1 MTAADPV
8 PALLACEDIHIRLGG
23 RPILEGISVSIR
35 AGEILG
41 VVGPNGA
48 GKTTLFE
55 VLSGRYVPDRGRV
68 VLGGQDITSLKLF
81 ARARLGLGRTY
92 QSPVVPDALT
102 VAEVFR
108 AARQAYRPFLT
119 RFHAEWAAEKV
130 GLRVPMSALA
140 GSLETL
146 NRRKLLLACL
156 LMRRPRV
163 MLLDEPAAGLIN
175 AEIDELDGIIRHF
188 AREMNIGVML
198 VEHRLELLS
207 AIADRVVVLDLG
219 KLIAEGD
226 PAAGVRRSPRARRL
240 FRGRGGMSD
249 VLQIEDLSAGYG
261 PLGVL
266 HSVNLTVRAGE
277 RIGIVGLNGHGK
289 STLLRAIA
297 GLTGWQS
304 GSIKLNGVEIGG
316 TRTQG
321 PGRYTHKIV
330 RMGLALMPQGD
341 ALFHGLSVADHLDS
355 GAYTKRAWRER
366 KQRRERVLRSSCRC
380 ASCWT
385 SRWASSPAASG
396 AWSAWRAG

>member
-1 MTAADPV
+1 MTPSNPV
-8 PALLACEDIHIRLGG
+8 RVLFGCEDIHIRLGG
-23 RPILEGISVSIR
+23 RPILEGISVGIR
-35 AGEILG
+35 EGEILG

-108 AARQAYRPFLT
+108 AARQAFPPFLT
-119 RFHAEWAAEKV
+119 RYHAEWAAEQV
-130 GLRVPMSALA
+130 GLRVPMLALA
-140 GSLETL
+140 GALETL

-175 AEIDELDGIIRHF
+175 AEVDELDGIIGRL

-207 AIADRVVVLDLG
+207 SIADRAIVLDLG

-226 PAAGVRRSPRARRL
+226 PDTVFEDPR
-240 FRGRGGMSD
+240 
-249 VLQIEDLSAGYG
+249 
-261 PLGVL
+261 
-266 HSVNLTVRAGE
+266 VRAAYFE
-277 RIGIVGLNGHGK
+277 
-289 STLLRAIA
+289 
-297 GLTGWQS
+297 
-304 GSIKLNGVEIGG
+304 VE
-316 TRTQG
+316 
-321 PGRYTHKIV
+321 
-330 RMGLALMPQGD
+330 
-341 ALFHGLSVADHLDS
+341 
-355 GAYTKRAWRER
+355 
-366 KQRRERVLRSSCRC
+366 
-380 ASCWT
+380 
-385 SRWASSPAASG
+385 AA
-396 AWSAWRAG
+396 

>member
-1 MTAADPV
+1 MTPADPV

-23 RPILEGISVSIR
+23 RPILEGITVSIQ

-55 VLSGRYVPDRGRV
+55 VLSGRYAPDRGRG
-68 VLGGQDITSLKLF
+68 VLGGQDITSLRLF

-119 RFHAEWAAEKV
+119 RYHAEWAAEQV
-130 GLRVPMSALA
+130 GLHVPMSVLA

-175 AEIDELDGIIRHF
+175 AEVDELDGIIGRL
-188 AREMNIGVML
+188 AREMNIGVMV

-207 AIADRVVVLDLG
+207 SIADRAIVLDLG

-226 PAAGVRRSPRARRL
+226 PDTVFEDPR
-240 FRGRGGMSD
+240 
-249 VLQIEDLSAGYG
+249 
-261 PLGVL
+261 
-266 HSVNLTVRAGE
+266 VRAAYFE
-277 RIGIVGLNGHGK
+277 V
-289 STLLRAIA
+289 
-297 GLTGWQS
+297 
-304 GSIKLNGVEIGG
+304 
-316 TRTQG
+316 
-321 PGRYTHKIV
+321 
-330 RMGLALMPQGD
+330 D
-341 ALFHGLSVADHLDS
+341 AV
-355 GAYTKRAWRER
+355 
-366 KQRRERVLRSSCRC
+366 
-380 ASCWT
+380 
-385 SRWASSPAASG
+385 
-396 AWSAWRAG
+396 

>member
-1 MTAADPV
+1 MLDAAQGSETTTAPV
-8 PALLACEDIHIRLGG
+8 HALFGCEDIHIRLGG
-23 RPILEGISVSIR
+23 RPILEGVSVSIR
-35 AGEILG
+35 PGEILG

-68 VLGGQDITSLKLF
+68 MLGGRDITSLKLF

-108 AARQAYRPFLT
+108 AARQAYPPFLT
-119 RFHAEWAAEKV
+119 RFHAEWAAEQV

-175 AEIDELDGIIRHF
+175 SEIDELDGIIRHF
-188 AREMNIGVML
+188 ARAMTVGVML

-207 AIADRVVVLDLG
+207 AIADRAIVLDLG

-226 PAAGVRRSPRARRL
+226 PSAVFEDPR
-240 FRGRGGMSD
+240 
-249 VLQIEDLSAGYG
+249 
-261 PLGVL
+261 
-266 HSVNLTVRAGE
+266 VRA
-277 RIGIVGLNGHGK
+277 
-289 STLLRAIA
+289 AYFD
-297 GLTGWQS
+297 
-304 GSIKLNGVEIGG
+304 VE
-316 TRTQG
+316 
-321 PGRYTHKIV
+321 
-330 RMGLALMPQGD
+330 
-341 ALFHGLSVADHLDS
+341 
-355 GAYTKRAWRER
+355 
-366 KQRRERVLRSSCRC
+366 
-380 ASCWT
+380 
-385 SRWASSPAASG
+385 AA
-396 AWSAWRAG
+396 

>member
-1 MTAADPV
+1 MPDTTQGRETTSDPV
-8 PALLACEDIHIRLGG
+8 PALFGCEDIHIRLGG
-23 RPILEGISVSIR
+23 RPILESVSVSIR
-35 AGEILG
+35 PGEILG

-68 VLGGQDITSLKLF
+68 MLSGRDITSLELF

-108 AARQAYRPFLT
+108 AARQAYPPYLT
-119 RFHAEWAAEKV
+119 RFHAEWAAEQV

-175 AEIDELDGIIRHF
+175 AEIDELDGVIRHF
-188 AREMNIGVML
+188 AREMKIGVML

-207 AIADRVVVLDLG
+207 AIADRAIVLDLG

-226 PAAGVRRSPRARRL
+226 PDAVFEDPR
-240 FRGRGGMSD
+240 
-249 VLQIEDLSAGYG
+249 
-261 PLGVL
+261 
-266 HSVNLTVRAGE
+266 VRAAYFE
-277 RIGIVGLNGHGK
+277 
-289 STLLRAIA
+289 
-297 GLTGWQS
+297 
-304 GSIKLNGVEIGG
+304 VE
-316 TRTQG
+316 
-321 PGRYTHKIV
+321 
-330 RMGLALMPQGD
+330 
-341 ALFHGLSVADHLDS
+341 
-355 GAYTKRAWRER
+355 
-366 KQRRERVLRSSCRC
+366 
-380 ASCWT
+380 
-385 SRWASSPAASG
+385 AA
-396 AWSAWRAG
+396 